1 MTPFSKTGGLADVAG
16 SLPVA
21 LGALGVEVAIMMPRY
36 RGITFSKKKI
46 SEKVTAYAIENEA
59 YFNRASYYGNEKG
72 DYPDNLERFTF
83 FCRRALALAED
94 IGFRPDIVHA
104 NDWQAALL
112 PVLLK
117 TQFANHPFFKKTKS
131 ILTVHNLAYQGH
143 FPAKQYSL
151 LELDPSLFS
160 VDGFEFYGK
169 INLLKAGL
177 LFADK
182 INTVSPTYA
191 KEIKT
196 RDYGYGLEGVIR
208 KREKDVSGILNGIDT
223 VMWDPAKDKKL
234 KNQYF
239 AKDLE
244 GKKECKADLQKRCG
258 FEINPEIPVFTLVTR
273 LAEQKGLDLL
283 SHIADKFLEKK
294 AQLVVLGEGDPVY
307 HTFFK
312 NLKARHPQNTAV
324 FLGFDTVEA
333 HRLYAGADFF
343 LMPSLF
349 EPCGLGQLISFRYGT
364 VPIVRSTGGLAD
376 TVIDVNEFPRSGNGI
391 LFKEKSPEKLL
402 KVIERA
408 LALFQETR
416 HFEAL
421 QKYVMTLDFSW
432 ERSAQ
437 TYKDFYKELQR
448 QA

>member
-1 MTPFSKTGGLADVAG
+1 M
-16 SLPVA
+16 A
-21 LGALGVEVAIMMPRY
+21 LGALGIDVTIVMPHY
-36 RGITFSKKKI
+36 RGIAFSKKKI
-46 SEKVTAYAIENEA
+46 SEKVTVVTIQNEA
-59 YFNRASYYGNEKG
+59 YFNRASYYGNQKG

-83 FCRRALALAED
+83 FCRRALALAEE

-104 NDWQAALL
+104 NDWQTALL

-131 ILTVHNLAYQGH
+131 VLTVHNMAYQGH
-143 FPAKQYSL
+143 FPARLYSI

-160 VDGFEFYGK
+160 VDAFEFYGK

-177 LFADK
+177 IFADR

-208 KREKDVSGILNGIDT
+208 KREKDLSGILNGIDT
-223 VMWDPAKDKKL
+223 TLWDPSTDKKL
-234 KNQYF
+234 KNQYSS
-239 AKDLE
+239 KNLE

-258 FEINPEIPVFTLVTR
+258 FEVNPEIPVFTLVTR
-273 LAEQKGLDLL
+273 LAEQKGIDLFSQL
-283 SHIADKFLEKK
+283 ADKFLERKV
-294 AQLVVLGEGDPVY
+294 QLVVLGEGDPVY

-312 NLKARHPQNTAV
+312 NLKARHPLNTAV
-324 FLGFDTVEA
+324 FLGFDAVEA
-333 HRLYAGADFF
+333 HQLYAGADFF

-364 VPIVRSTGGLAD
+364 IPVARATGGLID

-391 LFKEKSPEKLL
+391 LFKEKHSDKLW
-402 KVIERA
+402 KAIERA
-408 LALFQETR
+408 LALFQDSKR
-416 HFEAL
+416 FQAL
-421 QKYVMTLDFSW
+421 QKYIMTLDFSW

-437 TYKDFYKELQR
+437 AYKDFYKELLNR
-448 QA
+448 